1 MVNYTVIRCFHSV
14 QDKLFVDETTRLVF
28 CRLLEKYVMREIPVY
43 AWSLTNHEA
52 LCLTVQKAKT
62 DNCSAFSDELVQA
75 YTAYCR
81 QRKMHSLCKPDYE
94 LIPVPDSRE
103 ELCKSVVALHC
114 WPLLQGLGSNF
125 VEYPWT
131 SYLLILGKQHPYLQ
145 SKTVLKWFDNK
156 QKFRHEHLKMLKKK
170 EVLKKEFG
178 DNFINFMGERKRYEI

>member
-1 MVNYTVIRCFHSV
+1 MHFIIRFFNLL
-14 QDKLFVDETTRLVF
+14 DFPLFLNETLKLIFY
-28 CRLLEKYVMREIPVY
+28 RLLEAHWMKKIPVH
-43 AWSLTNHEA
+43 AWSLTSHEA
-52 LCLTVQKAKT
+52 LCLTVQKTKT

-75 YTAYCR
+75 YTAYCL